1 MLWLALALAL
11 LGLLLLWLARRRQ
24 AVAGLP
30 PGRVIYM
37 DTDHLRRNEQ
47 ALYDPAT
54 DLTGRPDYLVRQGS
68 TPIPVEVKSGRAPL
82 RPHPSHVLQ
91 LAAYCLLVEAVYGR
105 RPAYGV
111 LKYADRAFAIDYDRA
126 LEAEVRRLI
135 AEMHAA
141 GDEVQDRSHD
151 SPARCR
157 ACGFHHLCD
166 QRLA

>member
-1 MLWLALALAL
+1 MLWLALALGL

-24 AVAGLP
+24 AAAGLP
-30 PGRVIYM
+30 PGRVIYL
-37 DTDHLRRNEQ
+37 DTDHLHRTKQ

-54 DLTGRPDYLVRQGS
+54 DLTGRPDYLVRQRGAL
-68 TPIPVEVKSGRAPL
+68 IPVEVKSGRAPP

-105 RPAYGV
+105 RPTHGV

-141 GDEVQDRSHD
+141 EGQAQDRSHD

-157 ACGFHHLCD
+157 ACGFRHLCD